1 MENEKRL
8 ARWRLILGAESE
20 ECFQRMGAGS
30 LSEEEALMDQAL
42 AAIYNEGGS
51 LGFRNGPNVGNT
63 ASGSGRG
70 PSNPVISRWLG
81 DIRTLFDP
89 ELVKIIQADA
99 VERCG
104 LTQLLFEPELL
115 ADVEPDI
122 GLVSKML
129 LLKDQVPQR
138 SRDGVREYIRKV
150 AEEINKRWESDVR
163 RAVTAGVNRR
173 KHSVLPSAAA
183 IDFPTTIRRGL
194 KNYDPERQKI
204 VPEKF
209 YFFERAARTAA
220 NKHTIILD
228 IDQSGS
234 MAESVLYASGLSC
247 ILASLSAVKTRVV
260 AFDTKVADLTERC
273 EDPVDLLYGFQLGG
287 GTDIRQSVVYC
298 EQWIENPK
306 KTIFFLISDLAE
318 GGNRA
323 GLLRSLA
330 EMKSA
335 GVTVISLLAIADG
348 GKPYYDAQ
356 MAEKVAALGIPCFA
370 CSPERLPELLETAIK
385 GQALPKRQ

>member
-89 ELVKIIQADA
+89 ELVKIIQSDA

-150 AEEINKRWESDVR
+150 VEEINKRWESGVR

-234 MAESVLYASGLSC
+234 MAESVLYASVLSC

-260 AFDTKVADLTERC
+260 AFDTKVTDLTERC